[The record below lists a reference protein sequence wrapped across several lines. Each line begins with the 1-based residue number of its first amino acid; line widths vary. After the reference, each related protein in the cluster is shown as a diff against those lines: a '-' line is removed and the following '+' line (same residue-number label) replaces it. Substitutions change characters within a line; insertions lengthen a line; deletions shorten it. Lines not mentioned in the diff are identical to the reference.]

1 MTGPDGSSV
10 IDAAFNESQSALK
23 KECESLEKRLMR
35 ASVDRSKF
43 AAYLP
48 A

>member
-23 KECESLEKRLMR
+23 KECESLEKRLMQAR
-35 ASVDRSKF
+35 AYRSEVTT
-43 AAYLP
+43 
-48 A
+48 